1 MKLIPTSS
9 QTVGPFFSIGLTPLY
24 QDAQSAPSAE
34 AITLM
39 GKVLDGASQPILDAI
54 LEFWASAGF
63 ARVPTSDDGS
73 FSVVLPPSAAER
85 RSSFCDVLVFMRGLL
100 KPVRTR
106 VYLGDLESLKNNAE
120 LKAIPA
126 DRIETLLARKTDTP
140 NRYAWDLFMQ
150 GNSETVFF
158 HF

>member
-24 QDAQSAPSAE
+24 QDAKSAPSAD

-39 GKVLDGASQPILDAI
+39 GKVFDGDSQPIPDAI
-54 LEFWASAGF
+54 LEFWSGAGF

-73 FSVVLPPSAAER
+73 FSVLLPPSAAER
-85 RSSFCDVLVFMRGLL
+85 RSSFCDVLIFMRGLL

-106 VYLGDLESLKNNAE
+106 VYFGDFESIKNNSE
-120 LKAIPA
+120 LKAVPA
-126 DRIETLLARKTDTP
+126 NRIETLFARKTDTP